1 MKTLQFPT
9 IPGNKATINLEYY
22 NTSDSVICD
31 INANDPDELAA
42 MLGVL
47 MTQLLALGYLPFEN
61 ILGILT
67 VAEQEAQNQ
76 NLEKEKANHEK
87 FSYQ

>member
-1 MKTLQFPT
+1 MKALQFPA
-9 IPGNKATINLEYY
+9 IPGNKATISLEYF

-61 ILGILT
+61 ILGVLT
-67 VAEQEAQNQ
+67 IAEQEAQNQ
-76 NLEKEKANHEK
+76 TKEIGN
-87 FSYQ
+87 YDQI

>member
-1 MKTLQFPT
+1 MKTLQLPT
-9 IPGNKATINLEYY
+9 IPGNKATISLEYY

-47 MTQLLALGYLPFEN
+47 MTQLLALGYLSFES

-67 VAEQEAQNQ
+67 VSEQEAQNQ
-76 NLEKEKANHEK
+76 TKEIRN
-87 FSYQ
+87 YDQI

>member
-1 MKTLQFPT
+1 MKALQFPA
-9 IPGNKATINLEYY
+9 IPGNKATISLEYF

-47 MTQLLALGYLPFEN
+47 MTQLLALGYLP
-61 ILGILT
+61 LKT
-67 VAEQEAQNQ
+67 
-76 NLEKEKANHEK
+76 
-87 FSYQ
+87 S